1 MKLAIPA
8 SDFGQ
13 LRVFAT
19 DLDLPAEVLAK
30 PPQGLADLFGAD
42 LNPDFVDVVQIRDLD
57 GMKLSAYIAEGYDM
71 APDLVDKAAVDA
83 ITGTAILVLSRATN
97 AVETTL
103 KLAEGLRHVTTYS
116 PAVQIITP
124 EKLPD
129 ASAKGILGNP
139 PTKAPKSDAR
149 MSGMVATYALLV
161 MFALVGLMIWV
172 GG

>member
-1 MKLAIPA
+1 MTLTIPA
-8 SDFGQ
+8 NDHGQ

-19 DLDLPAEVLAK
+19 DMDLPADAAGK
-30 PPQGLADLFGAD
+30 TPQGLAQLFGAD
-42 LNPDFVDVVQIRDLD
+42 LNPDFVDIVRIDDLD
-57 GMKLSAYIAEGYDM
+57 GMQLSAYIDQGYDM
-71 APDLVDKAAVDA
+71 APDLVDKAAVDT

-97 AVETTL
+97 AVETKLT
-103 KLAEGLRHVTTYS
+103 LAEGLRHVTTYS

-129 ASAKGILGNP
+129 ASARGILSDP
-139 PTKAPKSDAR
+139 PVKAPKSDAR

-172 GG
+172 AG